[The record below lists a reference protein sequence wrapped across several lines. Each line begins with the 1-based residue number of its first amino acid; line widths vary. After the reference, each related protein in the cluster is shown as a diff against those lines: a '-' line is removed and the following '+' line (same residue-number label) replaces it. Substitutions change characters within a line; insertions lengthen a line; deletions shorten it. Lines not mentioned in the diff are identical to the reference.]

1 MPGPVGRPAQL
12 KVSPPLEHTIE
23 DSFSQVGIM
32 EHASPRAERLVGSE
46 DHRTTMQVPVVDDLK
61 EHVRRV
67 RAIAEI
73 ADFVQLCGAPH
84 KLIYGERAVMWS
96 AAALPQEA
104 PVFSHA

>member
-73 ADFVQLCGAPH
+73 ADF
-84 KLIYGERAVMWS
+84 I
-96 AAALPQEA
+96 
-104 PVFSHA
+104 